1 MPTVTPTYKT
11 VQDLLK
17 DEKFSIDDYQRE
29 YKWEKKQI
37 DELINDLT
45 SKFFS
50 DYKPE
55 HETKAVSNYD
65 NYFLGSIIVSRRNGG
80 EFSDRRPATHYI
92 TDPATDLSLSSI
104 AGTGIECHQQ
114 IGKSDFLG

>member
-37 DELINDLT
+37 DELVNDLT
-45 SKFFS
+45 SKFFA

-55 HETKAVSNYD
+55 HPQSETRRISRGQN
-65 NYFLGSIIVSRRNGG
+65 GSGTN
-80 EFSDRRPATHYI
+80 RPRTVCC
-92 TDPATDLSLSSI
+92 SLCQWWYH
-104 AGTGIECHQQ
+104 A
-114 IGKSDFLG
+114 